1 MARGR
6 HPSRLYVDPPE
17 PQVAEKY
24 LRYWYG
30 GDIIRE
36 PHSFPGLI
44 SPDLFGN
51 SNPLEIDFGCGMGVL
66 ACNRAE
72 QSPAINVL
80 GIDVS
85 RKPLFCAI
93 NDAHNR
99 GIDNVKFVRGN
110 FNALLPLLKSE
121 TVSTA
126 YYLFPNPPHDYFHQR
141 ANAGR
146 KRFLETLYSS
156 LVKDGRFIF
165 ATDSVDFFKCME
177 IILTKELNYNHSSL
191 DFDSSGISTWYK
203 SIWESRGKDVMGI
216 VVVKR

>member
-6 HPSRLYVDPPE
+6 HPSRLYIDPPE
-17 PQVAEKY
+17 PQVAKKY

-36 PHSFPGLI
+36 PDRFPGLT

-51 SNPLEIDFGCGMGVL
+51 CNPLEIDFGCGMGVL
-66 ACNRAE
+66 SCNRAQ

-85 RKPLFCAI
+85 QKPLFCAI
-93 NDAHNR
+93 NDAHHR
-99 GIDNVKFVRGN
+99 GLDNIKFVRGN

-141 ANAGR
+141 ANTGR

-156 LVKDGRFIF
+156 LVKDGRLVF

-177 IILTKELNYNHSSL
+177 IIITKELNYNLFSL
-191 DFDSSGISTWYK
+191 DFDSSGISTWYRN
-203 SIWESRGKDVMGI
+203 IWESRGKDVMGI
-216 VVVKR
+216 AVVKR